1 MDISSGSKVMPA
13 TLQEAL
19 TGKWPA
25 MHIGVL
31 HRVVVI
37 NTLSTATFGASLF
50 EGSNICSQ
58 EDAFQSSR
66 FICCRSV
73 ALLLKI

>member
-1 MDISSGSKVMPA
+1 MDISSGSKAMPA

-25 MHIGVL
+25 AHIGVL
-31 HRVVVI
+31 HRAVVI
-37 NTLSTATFGASLF
+37 NTLSTFGASLF
-50 EGSNICSQ
+50 EGSNISSQ
-58 EDAFQSSR
+58 EDAFQSSH

-73 ALLLKI
+73 ALLLKV